1 MRAAK
6 KGMIEG
12 QPPLADQKWW
22 SRGYGDAAERK
33 HDRDI
38 QEQIQLALKRGLRMD
53 TDIRMD
59 TDKFKNDLMIGETS
73 SIEFKRFEMACLVVK
88 HPVKVRYDT

>member
-1 MRAAK
+1 MA
-6 KGMIEG
+6 KGMDANMDNRGGPSPSVE
-12 QPPLADQKWW
+12 QKWW
-22 SRGYGDAAERK
+22 SRDYGDAAERRY
-33 HDRDI
+33 DRDI
-38 QEQIQLALKRGLRMD
+38 LEQIQLILKRGTRMN
-53 TDIRMD
+53 

>member
-1 MRAAK
+1 
-6 KGMIEG
+6 MIEG

-33 HDRDI
+33 HDRDML
-38 QEQIQLALKRGLRMD
+38 EQIQLALKRG
-53 TDIRMD
+53 TRMD

-73 SIEFKRFEMACLVVK
+73 SIEFKRCEMACLVVK

>member
-1 MRAAK
+1 MD
-6 KGMIEG
+6 G
-12 QPPLADQKWW
+12 QTSLLEWKWW
-22 SRGYGDAAERK
+22 SRENGDAAERK

-53 TDIRMD
+53 TD
-59 TDKFKNDLMIGETS
+59 KFKNDLMIGETA

>member
-1 MRAAK
+1 MQSGALAPNTAAIGK
-6 KGMIEG
+6 SSNDRG
-12 QPPLADQKWW
+12 PHWW
-22 SRGYGDAAERK
+22 SRDYGDAAERK

-38 QEQIQLALKRGLRMD
+38 PEQIQLALKRG
-53 TDIRMD
+53 TRMD
-59 TDKFKNDLMIGETS
+59 TDKFKNELMIGETS

>member
-1 MRAAK
+1 MRECEILLSIYK
-6 KGMIEG
+6 VVSSEN
-12 QPPLADQKWW
+12 
-22 SRGYGDAAERK
+22 GDAAERK

-53 TDIRMD
+53 TD
-59 TDKFKNDLMIGETS
+59 KFKNDLMIGETS
-73 SIEFKRFEMACLVVK
+73 SIEFKRCEMACLVVK

>member
-1 MRAAK
+1 MEW
-6 KGMIEG
+6 KG
-12 QPPLADQKWW
+12 W
-22 SRGYGDAAERK
+22 SRDYGDAAERRY
-33 HDRDI
+33 DQDI
-38 QEQIQLALKRGLRMD
+38 LEQIQLILKRGTRMN
-53 TDIRMD
+53 

>member
-1 MRAAK
+1 MTS
-6 KGMIEG
+6 GYSG
-12 QPPLADQKWW
+12 QARLRHA
-22 SRGYGDAAERK
+22 GAM
-33 HDRDI
+33 
-38 QEQIQLALKRGLRMD
+38 QLALKRG
-53 TDIRMD
+53 TRMD

>member
-1 MRAAK
+1 M
-6 KGMIEG
+6 
-12 QPPLADQKWW
+12 
-22 SRGYGDAAERK
+22 
-33 HDRDI
+33 
-38 QEQIQLALKRGLRMD
+38 QLALKRG
-53 TDIRMD
+53 TRMD